1 MTYLVGYTPD
11 RSGSEALALARTA
24 ARRPPVDLAICVV
37 VPEPWDGP
45 SPANVEFE
53 YRDYIA
59 RSADKALEKARTA
72 LGEGIDTRFMVV
84 AARTAAEGL
93 AAAADD
99 IGAEAIILGSPQD
112 GPSRRCS
119 FGSVG
124 GRLMAIAGRP
134 VMLAPRG
141 FKRPPG
147 EAVERVTCAYVEG
160 PESDG
165 PLAVA
170 RDLARRH
177 KVPLR
182 LVTFVVRDR
191 QMYPSNVGYDAEAL
205 IANAWREQALEAQAR
220 ALAMMPPEVETLA
233 TLGDGPTWRKAIEA
247 VEWKPGELLV
257 AGAQSVGSW
266 GGRVFG
272 SPFTRILRHAQVPVV
287 AVP

>member
-11 RSGSEALALARTA
+11 RSGGEALALAATA
-24 ARRPPVDLAICVV
+24 AQRARIDLAVCVV
-37 VPEPWDGP
+37 VPEAWDGP

-59 RSADKALEKARTA
+59 RYADKALEKARGI
-72 LGEGIDTRFMVV
+72 LGEGIEARFMVV
-84 AARTAAEGL
+84 AARTAADGL
-93 AAAADD
+93 SAVADD
-99 IGAEAIILGSPQD
+99 LGVEAIVLGSPQD
-112 GPSRRCS
+112 GPSKRCS
-119 FGSVG
+119 FGSVS
-124 GRLMAIAGRP
+124 GRLMAVAGRP
-134 VMLAPRG
+134 IMLAPRG
-141 FKRPPG
+141 FKRSPN
-147 EAVERVTCAYVEG
+147 EAVERVTYAYVEG

-165 PLAVA
+165 PLAIA
-170 RDLARRH
+170 RDLARRQ

-220 ALAMMPPEVETLA
+220 AIAAMPAEVEKLA
-233 TLGDGPTWRKAIEA
+233 VLGDGPTWRKAIEA
-247 VEWKPGELLV
+247 VEWTAGELLV
-257 AGAQSVGSW
+257 VGAQSVGSW

-272 SPFTRILRHAQVPVV
+272 SPFTRILRHARVPVV

>member
-11 RSGSEALALARTA
+11 RSGGEALALAATA
-24 ARRPPVDLAICVV
+24 AQRARIDLAVCVV
-37 VPEPWDGP
+37 VPEAWDGP

-59 RSADKALEKARTA
+59 RYADKALEKARGI
-72 LGEGIDTRFMVV
+72 LGEGIESRFMVV
-84 AARTAAEGL
+84 AARTAADGL
-93 AAAADD
+93 AAIADD
-99 IGAEAIILGSPQD
+99 LGVEAIVLGSPQD
-112 GPSRRCS
+112 GPSKRCS
-119 FGSVG
+119 FGSVS

-141 FKRPPG
+141 FKRAPNGGRRTGDLRLCRRSG
-147 EAVERVTCAYVEG
+147 ERW
-160 PESDG
+160 
-165 PLAVA
+165 PLAIA
-170 RDLARRH
+170 RDLARRQ

-220 ALAMMPPEVETLA
+220 ALAAMPPEVETLA

-247 VEWKPGELLV
+247 VEWKTGELLV
-257 AGAQSVGSW
+257 VGAQSVGSW
-266 GGRVFG
+266 GGRVF
-272 SPFTRILRHAQVPVV
+272 RIAVHPHSAPCPGAVV